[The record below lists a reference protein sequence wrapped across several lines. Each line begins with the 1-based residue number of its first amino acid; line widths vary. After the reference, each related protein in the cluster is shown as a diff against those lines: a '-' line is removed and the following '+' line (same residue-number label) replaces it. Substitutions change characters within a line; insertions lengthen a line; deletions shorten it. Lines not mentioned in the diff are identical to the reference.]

1 MSLAAWDSLQRLLTS
16 AAGLTSAAEDASGFD
31 FFPMPW
37 LVAYPLLR
45 ETGSW
50 CLLRAML
57 QEVDQLCSLSPLTS
71 ELDSDA
77 TLEAARHH
85 PQTSSHLLLWDCLSS
100 VQL

>member
-1 MSLAAWDSLQRLLTS
+1 VAAWGSLQRLATS
-16 AAGLTSAAEDASGFD
+16 VVGLMSAAEDASGFD

-37 LVAYPLLR
+37 LVAYLLLR
-45 ETGSW
+45 ETGS
-50 CLLRAML
+50 CYPLRSML

-85 PQTSSHLLLWDCLSS
+85 PRTFSHLLLSDSLRL